1 MLLFMITGV
10 IAVMV
15 FFKDAYHYGIYNTY
29 LCVRIYIHVSHY
41 NVCTEQK
48 QYFALL

>member
-1 MLLFMITGV
+1 MITGV
-10 IAVMV
+10 IAVMF

-29 LCVRIYIHVSHY
+29 LCVCIYISHY